1 MGYKN
6 AVAKATN
13 GYDSGLESYIASN
26 SLDASSGTL
35 ISLVSWL
42 ADETGAG
49 VDIAGV
55 SVTEKL
61 FASDNAT
68 VALAKVTI
76 VPADADVVYEM
87 PITGG
92 TITIADQGKYYDI
105 TAAQVV
111 DGATESTTTGQLQMV
126 EFISATRGKFKIVNK

>member
-13 GYDSGLESYIASN
+13 GYDSGLNSYVASN

-35 ISLVSWL
+35 ISLVSGL

-55 SVTEKL
+55 SVTEKV

-68 VALAKVTI
+68 VGLQKVTI
-76 VPADADVVYEM
+76 VSADADVVYEM

-92 TITIADQGKYYDI
+92 TITIADQGKFYDI

-111 DGATESTTTGQLQMV
+111 DGVSESATTGQLQMV
-126 EFISATRGKFKIVNK
+126 EFISATRGRFKIVNK

>member
-105 TAAQVV
+105 TAAQVALKNKLQKTV
-111 DGATESTTTGQLQMV
+111 DEKQALE
-126 EFISATRGKFKIVNK
+126 N